1 MIWIIFMLALL
12 ACIVLPGLWVKRVLA
27 KYGEPE
33 NRYRDKGSGADL
45 ARHLL
50 ERFDMADVRV
60 EETDRG
66 DHYDPKDKAV
76 RLSPNNF
83 SGYSLTAVT
92 VAAHEVGHAIQDARG
107 EALFKARQRLVVAA
121 TRAERFGQ
129 IVLLLAPLVLLVAR
143 LPGLSVVMLLI
154 ALLSVAVSTLVH
166 LVTLPVELD
175 ASFGKALPILEEGRY
190 LYEGDLPHAQ
200 NILRA
205 AAFTYV
211 AGSLASLLS
220 LGRWLTVLRR

>member
-1 MIWIIFMLALL
+1 MIWIIFMLVLL

-27 KYGEPE
+27 KYAEPA
-33 NRYRDKGSGADL
+33 NRYREKGSGAEL

-50 ERFDMADVRV
+50 ERFGMADVRV

-76 RLSPNNF
+76 RLSPDNF
-83 SGYSLTAVT
+83 AGHSLTAVT

-121 TRAERFGQ
+121 SRAERFGQ

-143 LPGLSVVMLLI
+143 LPGLSIVMLAI

-190 LYEGDLPHAQ
+190 LHEGDLPHAQ
-200 NILRA
+200 KILRA